1 MNKVTFE
8 GVTFNADWAAGLTEK
23 EFVKHE
29 AHHGLSAEQLKQA
42 HNLCKTAVKGEAAP
56 VNNSAPEQIT

>member
-8 GVTFNADWAAGLTEK
+8 GISFNADWAAGITEK

-29 AHHGLSAEQLKQA
+29 SHHGLTADQLKQV
-42 HNLCKTAVKGEAAP
+42 HSLCKTAVAPAQAPAAEP
-56 VNNSAPEQIT
+56 KP

>member
-8 GVTFNADWAAGLTEK
+8 GVTFNADWAAGLSEK

-29 AHHGLSAEQLKQA
+29 GHHGLSTEQLKAA
-42 HNLCKTAVKGEAAP
+42 HNLCKTAVKAPAKEATQEPA
-56 VNNSAPEQIT
+56 AEA